1 MVETYS
7 WKSPNCEDLQG
18 QMYRFFLICWPYFVV
33 VSWVIKVVFNWFAF
47 NHEIKDL
54 FWARRRM
61 LFVSI
66 PPLSPVSVHHLE
78 HDLKS
83 RTRRFLRWWERK
95 EPWDWAP
102 RAWELW
108 SSLRLPGGTSSGYS
122 CLPFEQLNDFQLRC
136 RPWKWQHS
144 QKSGVLLPCP
154 LNPSNTP
161 SIMFFFFFNWGIID
175 IQHRIGFISFNVLY
189 CISGKVFL

>member
-1 MVETYS
+1 MGICFEIEGLVIYLYIFLFKNYEKFSYLLLLFIKMMVETYS

-66 PPLSPVSVHHLE
+66 PPLSPVSMHHLE

-95 EPWDWAP
+95 EP
-102 RAWELW
+102 
-108 SSLRLPGGTSSGYS
+108 
-122 CLPFEQLNDFQLRC
+122 
-136 RPWKWQHS
+136 
-144 QKSGVLLPCP
+144 
-154 LNPSNTP
+154 
-161 SIMFFFFFNWGIID
+161 
-175 IQHRIGFISFNVLY
+175 
-189 CISGKVFL
+189 